1 MVSVA
6 SGQIHRDDNKK
17 QRAGMSI
24 GKKKKKH
31 LFKPEAAEYTA
42 KNIGFKYLGEMHVY
56 SFLDM
61 GVWAKKFLL

>member
-24 GKKKKKH
+24 GKKKN
-31 LFKPEAAEYTA
+31 LFKLEAVEYTA

-61 GVWAKKFLL
+61 GIWAKKFLL